1 MSSILTH
8 RSAAATIL
16 DNYAD
21 VIEGGNSY
29 RGSGDSYQG
38 IPGTNFANLDLRGT
52 TITASG
58 AGSTTSIPFASGD
71 YATDFWVKN
80 DSPRFFLM
88 STNGNNNGAARR
100 ISNWDNSGKA
110 FTVAAFDNAVSEND
124 TFVPLQGFKRFP
136 DNLDIL
142 SDESTIGSGF
152 DRFFELKLGA
162 GTRIPFYG
170 SGVETYESELVL
182 RLRLQKRSRSRD
194 TIESAM
200 ENALLMRSI
209 LTRPTHRD
217 GTFTQLLNGEEGAP
231 EVETETDKIVVV
243 SDSYN
248 IRYRVFSTFL

>member
-8 RSAAATIL
+8 RTAAATIL

-29 RGSGDSYQG
+29 RGSGDSYKG
-38 IPGTNFANLDLRGT
+38 IPGTNFSNLDLRGT
-52 TITASG
+52 TITASS
-58 AGSTTSIPFASGD
+58 AGSTTSIPFASGN
-71 YATDFWVKN
+71 YETDFWVKS
-80 DSPRFFLM
+80 DSPRFFLL
-88 STNGNNNGAARR
+88 STNSANNGAARR
-100 ISNWDNSGKA
+100 VSNWNNSAKT
-110 FTVAAFDNAVSEND
+110 FTVDAFDTAVAQND

-162 GTRIPFYG
+162 GTRIPFFG
-170 SGVETYESELVL
+170 NGVETYESELVL

-200 ENALLMRSI
+200 ENALLMQSI

-217 GTFTQLLNGEEGAP
+217 GTFTQLLDGMENAP
-231 EVETETDKIVVV
+231 EIETETDKIVVV
-243 SDSYN
+243 SDSYS